1 MPETQQDRTQRDVQ
15 DVQVVRKHQ
24 ESNTMLAIIMAG
36 IAALFIVAIV
46 VVFTCATGTGTIERA
61 ETPPATRTA
70 PQTTGSGSNE
80 PAKEVAP
87 DKSQRQQ

>member
-1 MPETQQDRTQRDVQ
+1 MPETQQDRTQH

-36 IAALFIVAIV
+36 IATLFIVAIV
-46 VVFTCATGTGTIERA
+46 VVFTYATGTGTIERA
-61 ETPPATRTA
+61 ETPPVTRTA
-70 PQTTGSGSNE
+70 PQTTGSSSNE